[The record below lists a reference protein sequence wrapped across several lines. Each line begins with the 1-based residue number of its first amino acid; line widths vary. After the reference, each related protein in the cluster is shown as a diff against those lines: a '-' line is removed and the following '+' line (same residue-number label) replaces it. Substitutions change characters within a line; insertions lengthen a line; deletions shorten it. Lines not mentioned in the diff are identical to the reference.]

1 VKISGAPGFFCIR
14 KSRLRK
20 TRGPCLRHL
29 FWTLVLVWSATVLA
43 QAPIEP
49 LRRPEETVG
58 QYTWLLSLGYT
69 PSGQEGMGLDDLGQ
83 PYTFTRFSQ
92 EWRLTLSGTVQI
104 ATGLKT
110 GIEISEQTT
119 LTQEIRRYP
128 NDEVRLSSSSRAISY
143 NLFCEYRLDPKN
155 PWDPRA
161 SFSLGHP
168 WQGGIGL
175 SLSLLRDPMVL
186 VANIS
191 LRGQSEEP
199 WSWLVLGL
207 GAGFVAN
214 LWISISASAGLA
226 VPLAGVGIPSTTLGI
241 RTRYALDV
249 KGKQEIGIRATLV
262 LRGGRTWLSL
272 EAEWLGRGP

>member
-1 VKISGAPGFFCIR
+1 
-14 KSRLRK
+14 
-20 TRGPCLRHL
+20 
-29 FWTLVLVWSATVLA
+29 
-43 QAPIEP
+43 
-49 LRRPEETVG
+49 
-58 QYTWLLSLGYT
+58 
-69 PSGQEGMGLDDLGQ
+69 MGLDDLDQ

-92 EWRLTLSGTVQI
+92 EWRLTLSGTVQM

-119 LTQEIRRYP
+119 LTQEIRHYP
-128 NDEVRLSSSSRAISY
+128 NDEVRLSSSSRAMSY

-168 WQGGIGL
+168 WQGGVGL

-186 VANIS
+186 VADIS

-207 GAGFVAN
+207 SAGFVAN

-262 LRGGRTWLSL
+262 LRGGLDLVELRGGVARSRTMRLILKDEEVAVWRKVVFGVVILSFGVLAGTPVKIADPGL
-272 EAEWLGRGP
+272 EAAIREALGGYEGAALFGASRLDHPSQRRGIRH

>member
-1 VKISGAPGFFCIR
+1 MAVNSKR
-14 KSRLRK
+14 H
-20 TRGPCLRHL
+20 GPNSH
-29 FWTLVLVWSATVLA
+29 
-43 QAPIEP
+43 
-49 LRRPEETVG
+49 
-58 QYTWLLSLGYT
+58 
-69 PSGQEGMGLDDLGQ
+69 
-83 PYTFTRFSQ
+83 RF
-92 EWRLTLSGTVQI
+92 
-104 ATGLKT
+104 KT

-186 VANIS
+186 VADIS

-226 VPLAGVGIPSTTLGI
+226 VPLAGVGIPYTTLGI

-249 KGKQEIGIRATLV
+249 KGKQVIGIRATLV

>member
-1 VKISGAPGFFCIR
+1 
-14 KSRLRK
+14 
-20 TRGPCLRHL
+20 LRHL
-29 FWTLVLVWSATVLA
+29 FWTLVLAWSATVLA
-43 QAPIEP
+43 QTPIEP
-49 LRRPEETVG
+49 LRRPEEPVG
-58 QYTWLLSLGYT
+58 QYTWLLGLGYT
-69 PSGQEGMGLDDLGQ
+69 PSGQEGMGLDDLGH

-92 EWRLTLSGTVQI
+92 EWRLILSGTVQM

-128 NDEVRLSSSSRAISY
+128 NDEVRLSSSSRAMSY

-186 VANIS
+186 VADIS
-191 LRGQSEEP
+191 LCGQREEP

-207 GAGFVAN
+207 GAGFVAKF
-214 LWISISASAGLA
+214 LDQHKCFRRPCG
-226 VPLAGVGIPSTTLGI
+226 PS
-241 RTRYALDV
+241 
-249 KGKQEIGIRATLV
+249 
-262 LRGGRTWLSL
+262 RGGWNPLHDSRHSHPLCFGCKRETRDRDTGNPCFARWADLVELGGGVARPRSL
-272 EAEWLGRGP
+272 RLILKARRSLCGGKWFLEW